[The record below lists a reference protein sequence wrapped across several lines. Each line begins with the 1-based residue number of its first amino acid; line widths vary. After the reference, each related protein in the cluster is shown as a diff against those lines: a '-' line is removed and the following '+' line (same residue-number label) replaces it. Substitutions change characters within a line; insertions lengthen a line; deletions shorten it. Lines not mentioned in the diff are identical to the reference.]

1 MSERLLLHGTAE
13 ICDIHRGS
21 IQVFKPSLLK
31 SYGQKHRCSGK
42 VVTVLLDEDNF
53 TLKSLLQTPGEGRV
67 AIVKVIGEDCAV
79 VGDNLCK
86 FAIDNGWAGM
96 VIEGYVR
103 DTAMLKDMPMAIWA
117 TDVYPLRSE
126 KQLEGKIGETFEL
139 AGVTVSEGSYF
150 YGDEDGMVLA
160 EKPFEDIEFVK

>member
-13 ICDIHRGS
+13 VCDIHREEV
-21 IQVFKPSLLK
+21 QVFKPSLLK
-31 SYGQKHRCSGK
+31 SYGQKNRCNGK
-42 VVTVLLDEDNF
+42 VVTVLLDEDNG

-67 AIVKVIGEDCAV
+67 AVVKVIGECCAV

-117 TDVYPLRSE
+117 LDIYPMRSF
-126 KQLEGKIGETFEL
+126 KKSEGKIGDTLEL
-139 AGVTVSEGSYF
+139 AGVTVSDGTYF
-150 YGDEDGMVLA
+150 YGDEDGLVLA
-160 EKPFEDIEFVK
+160 GAPFEDIEFVK